1 MTDSTQQHEK
11 RKRQF
16 HIPTVEDIEKS
27 RMDAEKRLAPAE
39 SMRDVLPFDL
49 SSSSLRPPTA
59 APKASAP
66 ATGTTVPA
74 VAQSSEVRTSH
85 NQPEGAATA
94 AGSNQARPIASPAG
108 GGGGGGR
115 GSGQVVLVN
124 ELQRG
129 NPVLECVRNVR
140 WSYSKDI
147 IPDYVVGRTSCI
159 LYLSVKYHRLH
170 PEYISKRIDGL
181 GKNYRLRVLLIHV
194 DTDDCKIP
202 LREIN
207 RIAVL
212 GEMTIL
218 LAWSLDEAG
227 RYIETLKAFEHRQPD
242 IIKERVEDTYMARL
256 SNSLTSIK
264 SVNKTDVLTLS
275 SNFGSFEGV
284 SKATSSELSL
294 CAGIGD
300 LKAQRIFKAFHEPF
314 IPEK

>member
-1 MTDSTQQHEK
+1 MTDSTEQPTQ

-16 HIPTVEDIEKS
+16 RIPTVEDIEKS
-27 RMDAEKRLAPAE
+27 RKDAEKRLAPTE
-39 SMRDVLPFDL
+39 TMRDAPMFDL
-49 SSSSLRPPTA
+49 SSSTLQPLSTPSALVSDASSNAAAHLSEARPSHSQPGNAATPTESRALPTA
-59 APKASAP
+59 SAS
-66 ATGTTVPA
+66 
-74 VAQSSEVRTSH
+74 
-85 NQPEGAATA
+85 
-94 AGSNQARPIASPAG
+94 GS
-108 GGGGGGR
+108 GGR

-129 NPVLECVRNVR
+129 NPVLEFVRNVR

-147 IPDYVVGRTSCI
+147 VPDYVVGRTSCV
-159 LYLSVKYHRLH
+159 LYLSIKYHRLH
-170 PEYISKRIDGL
+170 PEYIGKRIDGL
-181 GKNYRLRVLLIHV
+181 GKSFRLRVLLIYI

-207 RIAVL
+207 RIAVI

-227 RYIETLKAFEHRQPD
+227 RYIESLKAFEHRQPD
-242 IIKERVEDTYMARL
+242 IIKERVEDTYTARL
-256 SNSLTSIK
+256 ANSLTSIK

-275 SNFGSFEGV
+275 SNFGSFAGV
-284 SKATSSELSL
+284 AKAQVNELGL
-294 CAGIGD
+294 CPGVGD

>member
-1 MTDSTQQHEK
+1 MADSTEK
-11 RKRQF
+11 PEQRKRQF
-16 HIPTVEDIEKS
+16 RIPTVEDIERS
-27 RMDAEKRLAPAE
+27 RRDAEKRLAPAE
-39 SMRDVLPFDL
+39 SMRDASSFDL
-49 SSSSLRPPTA
+49 SSSTLQPALPP
-59 APKASAP
+59 S
-66 ATGTTVPA
+66 
-74 VAQSSEVRTSH
+74 TSH
-85 NQPEGAATA
+85 VLVSGASSGTATQSNETQTSRSQPGNIAANA
-94 AGSNQARPIASPAG
+94 ENRASPVSSAS
-108 GGGGGGR
+108 GGGGR
-115 GSGQVVLVN
+115 GGSQIVLVN

-129 NPVLECVRNVR
+129 NPVLEFVRNVR

-147 IPDYVVGRTSCI
+147 VPDYVVGRTSCI
-159 LYLSVKYHRLH
+159 LYLSIKYHRLH

-207 RIAVL
+207 RIAVI

-227 RYIETLKAFEHRQPD
+227 RYIEALKVFEHRQPD

-256 SNSLTSIK
+256 ANSLTSIK

-275 SNFGSFEGV
+275 SNFGSFGGV
-284 SKATSSELSL
+284 AKANVNEMSL
-294 CAGIGD
+294 CPGVGD

>member
-1 MTDSTQQHEK
+1 MADSTEQPAQ

-16 HIPTVEDIEKS
+16 RIPTVEDIEKS
-27 RMDAEKRLAPAE
+27 RKDAEKRLAPVE
-39 SMRDVLPFDL
+39 CMRNALSFDL
-49 SSSSLRPPTA
+49 SSSTLQPSAMANAPISSGAVPLTAPPIEAQTSL
-59 APKASAP
+59 SQP
-66 ATGTTVPA
+66 ATI
-74 VAQSSEVRTSH
+74 
-85 NQPEGAATA
+85 
-94 AGSNQARPIASPAG
+94 AGSRAPPIASPAG
-108 GGGGGGR
+108 GGGGR
-115 GSGQVVLVN
+115 GSGQIVLVN

-147 IPDYVVGRTSCI
+147 IPDYVVGRTSCV

-207 RIAVL
+207 RIAVV

-227 RYIETLKAFEHRQPD
+227 RYIETLKVFEHRQPD
-242 IIKERVEDTYMARL
+242 IIRERVEDTYMARL
-256 SNSLTSIK
+256 ANSLTSIK

-275 SNFGSFEGV
+275 SNYGSFEGV
-284 SKATSSELSL
+284 AKATSDELSL
-294 CAGIGD
+294 CPGVGD

>member
-1 MTDSTQQHEK
+1 MADSTEQPAQ

-16 HIPTVEDIEKS
+16 RIPTVEDIEKS
-27 RMDAEKRLAPAE
+27 RNDAEKRLAPVE
-39 SMRDVLPFDL
+39 SMRDALSFDL
-49 SSSSLRPPTA
+49 SSSTLQPSAKADTPASNVAVSSTA
-59 APKASAP
+59 QP
-66 ATGTTVPA
+66 
-74 VAQSSEVRTSH
+74 SEARTSH
-85 NQPEGAATA
+85 SQPTNTATI
-94 AGSNQARPIASPAG
+94 AGSRAPPIASPA
-108 GGGGGGR
+108 GGGGGR

-147 IPDYVVGRTSCI
+147 IPDYVVGRTSCV

-181 GKNYRLRVLLIHV
+181 GKQYRLRVLLIHV
-194 DTDDCKIP
+194 DTDDYKIP

-207 RIAVL
+207 RIAVV

-242 IIKERVEDTYMARL
+242 IIRERVEETYMARL
-256 SNSLTSIK
+256 ANSLTSIK

-275 SNFGSFEGV
+275 SNFGSFDGV
-284 SKATSSELSL
+284 ARATSDELSL
-294 CAGIGD
+294 CPGVGD

>member
-1 MTDSTQQHEK
+1 MTDSTEQSAQ

-16 HIPTVEDIEKS
+16 HIPTVEDIERS
-27 RMDAEKRLAPAE
+27 RKEAEKRLAPAE
-39 SMRDVLPFDL
+39 SMRDTPHFVL
-49 SSSSLRPPTA
+49 SSSILQPTTPHTSAVAGRALSNMA
-59 APKASAP
+59 AQTGNVASA
-66 ATGTTVPA
+66 AESRA
-74 VAQSSEVRTSH
+74 S
-85 NQPEGAATA
+85 
-94 AGSNQARPIASPAG
+94 PIASVSAS
-108 GGGGGGR
+108 GGR
-115 GSGQVVLVN
+115 SGGSSGGQVVLVN

-129 NPVLECVRNVR
+129 NPVLEFVRNVR

-147 IPDYVVGRTSCI
+147 VPDYVVGRTSCV

-170 PEYISKRIDGL
+170 PEYISKRIAGL

-194 DTDDCKIP
+194 DTDDCKAP

-207 RIAVL
+207 RIAIL

-227 RYIETLKAFEHRQPD
+227 RYIETLKVFEHRQPD
-242 IIKERVEDTYMARL
+242 IIKERVEDTYVARL
-256 SNSLTSIK
+256 ANSLTTIK

-275 SNFGSFEGV
+275 SNFGSFDGV
-284 SKATSSELSL
+284 ARAKVDELSL
-294 CAGIGD
+294 CPGIGD

>member
-1 MTDSTQQHEK
+1 MADSTEQPAQ

-16 HIPTVEDIEKS
+16 RIPTVEDIEKS
-27 RMDAEKRLAPAE
+27 RKDAEKRLAPVE
-39 SMRDVLPFDL
+39 SMRDALSFDL
-49 SSSSLRPPTA
+49 SSSTLQPSAMANAPISNGAVPLTAPPIEAQT
-59 APKASAP
+59 SHSQP
-66 ATGTTVPA
+66 ATI
-74 VAQSSEVRTSH
+74 
-85 NQPEGAATA
+85 
-94 AGSNQARPIASPAG
+94 AGSRAPPIASPAG
-108 GGGGGGR
+108 GGGGR
-115 GSGQVVLVN
+115 GSGQIVLVN

-147 IPDYVVGRTSCI
+147 IPDYVVGRTSCV

-194 DTDDCKIP
+194 DTDDCKTP

-207 RIAVL
+207 RIAVV

-242 IIKERVEDTYMARL
+242 IIRERVEDTYMARL
-256 SNSLTSIK
+256 ANSLTSIK

-275 SNFGSFEGV
+275 SNYGSFEGV
-284 SKATSSELSL
+284 AKATSDELSL
-294 CAGIGD
+294 CPGVGD
-300 LKAQRIFKAFHEPF
+300 LKAQRIFKAFHELF

>member
-1 MTDSTQQHEK
+1 MADSSEQPAQ

-16 HIPTVEDIEKS
+16 RIPTVEDIEKS
-27 RMDAEKRLAPAE
+27 RKDAEKRLAPVE
-39 SMRDVLPFDL
+39 SMRDALSFDL
-49 SSSSLRPPTA
+49 SSSTL
-59 APKASAP
+59 
-66 ATGTTVPA
+66 
-74 VAQSSEVRTSH
+74 
-85 NQPEGAATA
+85 QPSPAATEANTRAPGVVVSPAQQSEARISHTQPDNTATIA
-94 AGSNQARPIASPAG
+94 ANRALPVASPS
-108 GGGGGGR
+108 GGGGGR

-129 NPVLECVRNVR
+129 NPVLECIRNVR

-147 IPDYVVGRTSCI
+147 ISDYVVGRTSCV

-181 GKNYRLRVLLIHV
+181 GKSYRLRVLLIHV

-207 RIAVL
+207 RIAVV

-242 IIKERVEDTYMARL
+242 IIRERVEDTYMARL
-256 SNSLTSIK
+256 TNSLTSIK

-275 SNFGSFEGV
+275 SNFGSFNSV
-284 SKATSSELSL
+284 SKATSDELGL

>member
-1 MTDSTQQHEK
+1 MADSTEQPTQ

-16 HIPTVEDIEKS
+16 RIPTVEDIEKS
-27 RMDAEKRLAPAE
+27 RNDAEKRLAPVE
-39 SMRDVLPFDL
+39 SMRDALSFDL
-49 SSSSLRPPTA
+49 SSSTLQPAAKADTPASNMAVPSTA
-59 APKASAP
+59 QP
-66 ATGTTVPA
+66 
-74 VAQSSEVRTSH
+74 SETRTSH
-85 NQPEGAATA
+85 SQPANTATI
-94 AGSNQARPIASPAG
+94 AGNRALPIASPA
-108 GGGGGGR
+108 GGGGGR

-147 IPDYVVGRTSCI
+147 IPDYVVGRTSCV

-181 GKNYRLRVLLIHV
+181 GKQYRLRVLLIHV

-207 RIAVL
+207 RIAVV

-242 IIKERVEDTYMARL
+242 IIRERVEDTYMARL
-256 SNSLTSIK
+256 ANSLTSIK

-275 SNFGSFEGV
+275 SNFGSFDDV
-284 SKATSSELSL
+284 ARATSDELSL
-294 CAGIGD
+294 CPGVGD